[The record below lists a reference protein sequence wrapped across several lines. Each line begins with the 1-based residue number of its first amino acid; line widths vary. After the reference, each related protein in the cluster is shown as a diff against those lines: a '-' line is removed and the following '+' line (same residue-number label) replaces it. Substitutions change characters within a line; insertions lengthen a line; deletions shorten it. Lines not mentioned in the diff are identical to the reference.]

1 MVYIT
6 IILFTS
12 SCYIT
17 WAELSLK
24 LRLNRVETITAL
36 SLGIYASVHFL
47 MCQFIEFSRLPFNY
61 NDSIYSTM
69 FYSITGLHLLH
80 VVIGT
85 ILLLFTLYK
94 IIIMYNNYNIKPIRY
109 IYKI

>member
-1 MVYIT
+1 
-6 IILFTS
+6 
-12 SCYIT
+12 
-17 WAELSLK
+17 
-24 LRLNRVETITAL
+24 
-36 SLGIYASVHFL
+36 

-94 IIIMYNNYNIKPIRY
+94 IIIIYNLMLMDAADVIFCAILQFSTLLC
-109 IYKI
+109 